1 MMPLFKFG
9 TLFIRT
15 LSKPV
20 AAAIK
25 KRAIKHPSFRNRCAT
40 FAQWWHRMEVSLQVQ
55 LMGHTARTIKPLGEA
70 EAVAQGADILGEGV
84 IFSIAALL
92 LAVENRRAAASDARK
107 KAQIQDEFS
116 RQNAR
121 LEELEE
127 AVASLRSDV
136 IQNMILSGKY
146 SKEQISKRVKGEAD
160 RVKELEELTAIRTE
174 ETWHD
179 TLSRWV
185 GLGSRVAQG
194 DQEAMDQASKAAVS
208 AVAPS
213 VVSKFI
219 AGGEG
224 AEARHGKHSAYR
236 PPAA

>member
-1 MMPLFKFG
+1 MPLFKFG
-9 TLFIRT
+9 TLLIRT

-25 KRAIKHPSFRNRCAT
+25 RRAVGHQSFRNRCAS

-84 IFSIAALL
+84 IFSIAAIL

-127 AVASLRSDV
+127 AVALLRTDV

-146 SKEQISKRVKGEAD
+146 SKEQILARVKGEEE
-160 RVKELEELTAIRTE
+160 RVKELEELTAVRKE
-174 ETWHD
+174 ESWGE

-194 DQEAMDQASKAAVS
+194 DKEAIDEASKAAVT
-208 AVAPS
+208 AVAPA
-213 VVSKFI
+213 VVSNYLHI
-219 AGGEG
+219 Q
-224 AEARHGKHSAYR
+224 RDVSHNGKHSAYK
-236 PPAA
+236 PPGA

>member
-1 MMPLFKFG
+1 MPLFKFG

-20 AAAIK
+20 ANAIK
-25 KRAIKHPSFRNRCAT
+25 KRAVGHPSFRDRCAS

-92 LAVENRRAAASDARK
+92 LAIENRRAAASDARK
-107 KAQIQDEFS
+107 KAQIQEEFS

-127 AVASLRSDV
+127 AVASLRKDV
-136 IQNMILSGKY
+136 IQNMILTGKY
-146 SKEQISKRVKGEAD
+146 SKEQILKRVKGEEE
-160 RVKELEELTAIRTE
+160 RVKELEELTAVRKDD
-174 ETWHD
+174 TWSEAL
-179 TLSRWV
+179 TRWV
-185 GLGSRVAQG
+185 GLGARAAKG
-194 DQEAMDQASKAAVS
+194 DKEALDEASKAAVA

-213 VVSKFI
+213 VVAKYMGLSE
-219 AGGEG
+219 EG
-224 AEARHGKHSAYR
+224 ALLQGKHASYK
-236 PPAA
+236 PPDA